1 MRSED
6 DSTSSQQMT
15 PRPPQVGDET
25 RPVPLCKFDEHMMSL
40 IPTYKPVDEPQ
51 LTDFLLMRGATKD
64 TLDGYLQG
72 YNRMT
77 EKTIQTAGVKVIGVR
92 AFPVVGSLV
101 LSQRIHRTCSVGQ
114 ASPRRPEC
122 LQRPHP
128 RLPIYPPHVGRRHG
142 PVRLLLPRLL
152 R

>member
-15 PRPPQVGDET
+15 PRPPQGGDET

-51 LTDFLLMRGATKD
+51 LTDFLLMLGATKD

-77 EKTIQTAGVKVIGVR
+77 EKTIHTAGVKVIGVR
-92 AFPVVGSLV
+92 
-101 LSQRIHRTCSVGQ
+101 
-114 ASPRRPEC
+114 
-122 LQRPHP
+122 
-128 RLPIYPPHVGRRHG
+128 
-142 PVRLLLPRLL
+142 LLPSVPSSYPNVSIERAL
-152 R
+152 